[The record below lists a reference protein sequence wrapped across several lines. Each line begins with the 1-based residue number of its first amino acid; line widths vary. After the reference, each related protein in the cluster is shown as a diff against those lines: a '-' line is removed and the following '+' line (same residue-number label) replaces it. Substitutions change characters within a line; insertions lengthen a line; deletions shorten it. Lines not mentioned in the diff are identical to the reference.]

1 MQSLTFQDLEILI
14 RNKELSYYNVYNL
27 DIPVQSQ
34 YAAKYYQNHS
44 YDTIDI
50 NQNISILFL
59 DIEFF
64 SNFKDPSN
72 IKDAKQ
78 PINAITTSFTKE
90 KKFKSYFLLNDQN
103 FKKFGIQEKDFDFD
117 TFIKKRQDAY
127 LKTLVEKKYL
137 DNSFEIEISIFNDEL
152 ELLQAFWQDLHQM
165 DPVALSGWN
174 CDRFDMPY
182 LYYRTTNLIGSKIE
196 TDRIVSKFGYV
207 NARENLIHIPE
218 FVIADL
224 LYLYKPRSEMGLN
237 LGKTQPQYTLDWV
250 SEAEL
255 KLKKLEY
262 KDKKMSLD
270 ELYLTDPETFL
281 LYNIIDTILVR
292 KLNKK
297 LKHIDLQNLIRRVMT
312 STFSQSLS
320 GSSVIFDTLVFQKL
334 SNAGKF
340 VRFGINNEQT
350 RSLDIDDVKDFPI
363 PYNKKWQIKPVKI
376 NSKQYQDITTK
387 YPGAFVK
394 SPHPTIIND
403 GTIVIDLDATALYP
417 SLILQNNISFDS
429 YQARILPPCT
439 YKTIQLLNTVLSK
452 NNYPTALPESLFKMA
467 VDYVAVK
474 NITRK
479 KTTITNIYYILMYLF
494 QTLHKANLPFSQII
508 QPKTDKEITLLK
520 TYLIPLLDL
529 INLIHPANLDY
540 NQFVYDYLFMQP
552 DDLTKKYNIL
562 YVIHNVNSSYINI
575 QPHSLLET
583 LELFK
588 KYSGTLAGTLFNKH
602 EEHTG
607 LFTDFLNQTGNLRG
621 IYQKKMA
628 AAEKGSDEYIFNNA
642 RQKSIKVVRNTSYGL
657 YGQKSFRYSNNW
669 LAQSITNQAVLS
681 IKMAQY
687 LTEQHLKFKYD
698 LEGDHETGTN

>member
-1 MQSLTFQDLEILI
+1 MQNLTFQDLEILI
-14 RNKELSYYNVYNL
+14 RNKELAYYNVYNV
-27 DIPVQSQ
+27 DIPTQSQ
-34 YAAKYYQNHS
+34 YAAKYYQDHS

-50 NQNISILFL
+50 NQNISVLFL

-64 SNFKDPSN
+64 SNFQEPSS
-72 IKDAKQ
+72 IKEAEQ

-90 KKFKSYFLLNDQN
+90 KKLKSYFLLNEQN
-103 FKKFGIQEKDFDFD
+103 FEKFGILQRKDFDYNA
-117 TFIKKRQDAY
+117 FIEKRQSTY
-127 LKTLVEKKYL
+127 LETLIEKKYL
-137 DNSFEIEISIFNDEL
+137 DEDFTIEILIFNDEL
-152 ELLQAFWQDLHQM
+152 ELLKTFWHDLHQL
-165 DPVALSGWN
+165 DPLALSGWN

-182 LYYRTTNLIGSKIE
+182 LYYRTTKLIGSKIE
-196 TDRIVSKFGYV
+196 TDQIVSKFGYV
-207 NARENLIHIPE
+207 RTREDLINIPE

-237 LGKTQPQYTLDWV
+237 LGKTQPQYTLDWI
-250 SEAEL
+250 SENEL
-255 KLKKLEY
+255 KMKKLEY

-281 LYNIIDTILVR
+281 LYNIVDTILVR
-292 KLNKK
+292 KLDHK

-320 GSSVIFDTLVFQKL
+320 GSSVIFDTLVFRKL
-334 SNAGKF
+334 LEAKKF
-340 VRFGINNEQT
+340 VRFGISNEQT
-350 RSLDIDDVKDFPI
+350 KSLEVADIQDFPI
-363 PYNKKWQIKPVKI
+363 PYNKKWQVKPVKI
-376 NSKQYQDITTK
+376 SSKQYQDITTK

-394 SPHPTIIND
+394 SPHPMIIND
-403 GTIVIDLDATALYP
+403 GSIVIDLDATALYP

-429 YQARILPPCT
+429 YKARILPPCT
-439 YKTIQLLNTVLSK
+439 YKTIQLLNSVLGKS
-452 NNYPTALPESLFKMA
+452 NYPTALPDSLLKMA
-467 VDYVAVK
+467 ISYADTK
-474 NITRK
+474 DITRK
-479 KTTITNIYYILMYLF
+479 KATITNIYYILMYLF
-494 QTLHKANLPFSQII
+494 QTLQKANLPFSQII
-508 QPKTDKEITLLK
+508 QPKTDNEVILLK
-520 TYLIPLLDL
+520 TYLIPLLDV

-540 NQFVYDYLFMQP
+540 NQFVYDYLFMP
-552 DDLTKKYNIL
+552 SDDLTKKYNII
-562 YVIHNVNSSYINI
+562 YVIHNVNSSYINV

-583 LELFK
+583 LDLFK

-621 IYQKKMA
+621 VYQKKML
-628 AAEKGSDEYIFNNA
+628 AAEKGSDDYIFNNA

-687 LTEQHLKFKYD
+687 LTEQHLKFKYQ
-698 LEGDHETGTN
+698 LPPS